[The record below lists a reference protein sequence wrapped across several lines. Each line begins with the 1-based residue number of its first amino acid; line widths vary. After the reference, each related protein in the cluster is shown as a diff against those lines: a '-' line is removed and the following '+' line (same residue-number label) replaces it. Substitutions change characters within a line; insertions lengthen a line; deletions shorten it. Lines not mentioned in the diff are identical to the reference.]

1 MVAFLRYAA
10 VFLAG
15 FVPVTGATLLILR
28 VYLDRIQPSVGLG
41 IISYALAGLAV
52 SLALGLI
59 TGSVAA
65 IMFAAKR
72 GDTAAGVA
80 VAAGLSVIL
89 AAGVL
94 WLLGR

>member
-10 VFLAG
+10 AFLAG
-15 FVPVTGATLLILR
+15 FVPMTGAALLILQ
-28 VYLDRIQPSVGLG
+28 VYLDRIRPAVGFG

-59 TGSVAA
+59 AGSVAA
-65 IMFAAKR
+65 ILFAAKR

-89 AAGVL
+89 AAGAF